1 MTLTVYER
9 EEKSHRVARGDKV
22 RQKKGLT
29 EDGVRRKRR
38 EAADVASEAQLEVR
52 SFACLLIETSQL
64 HPL

>member
-1 MTLTVYER
+1 M
-9 EEKSHRVARGDKV
+9 ARGDNV

-29 EDGVRRKRR
+29 EDRVRRKRR

>member
-1 MTLTVYER
+1 MK
-9 EEKSHRVARGDKV
+9 EKKRVRVARGDNV

-29 EDGVRRKRR
+29 EDRVRRKRR